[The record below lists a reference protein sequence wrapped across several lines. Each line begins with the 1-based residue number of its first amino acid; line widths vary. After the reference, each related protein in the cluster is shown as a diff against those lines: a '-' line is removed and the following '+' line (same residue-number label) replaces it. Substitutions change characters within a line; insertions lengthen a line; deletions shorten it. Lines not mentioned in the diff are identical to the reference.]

1 MALNPK
7 LHQIIDDAHARAA
20 AWTEKHGDNDML
32 EVVIADAD
40 IMALLEERESAV
52 KKSLHDFNDAVR
64 GLLAIARLTPPEEPG
79 IVDLGEDG
87 RAIAR
92 LIRAAQSSKQAREAK
107 GTI

>member
-1 MALNPK
+1 MSP
-7 LHQIIDDAHARAA
+7 DP
-20 AWTEKHGDNDML
+20 
-32 EVVIADAD
+32 
-40 IMALLEERESAV
+40 
-52 KKSLHDFNDAVR
+52 NDAVR

-79 IVDLGEDG
+79 VVDLGEDG